1 MPTYEYHC
9 EKCDKAF
16 DEFQSIKSD
25 PVANCPECGAECKRQ
40 FSAGGGIIFK
50 GSGFYV
56 NDYKNKGCGS
66 GSSSSSAPTACDS
79 CPKNS

>member
-1 MPTYEYHC
+1 MPTYEYQC
-9 EKCDKAF
+9 EKCGKQF
-16 DEFQSIKSD
+16 DEFQSIKSE
-25 PVANCPECGAECKRQ
+25 PVANCPDCSSECKRK

-56 NDYKNKGCGS
+56 NDYKDKRGS
-66 GSSSSSAPTACDS
+66 SSSSSAPSSCDS